1 MRSTSLLLYDVRR
14 ITVFIVSCSIL
25 LMCCIIQCERDFC
38 GKMKLNAPALGTAP
52 PICAKTMAG
61 HCNDKKKEKFQ
72 SFRIKWNEMQKKNI
86 WGGMASYY
94 KENGEDVCIYEKVT
108 VP

>member
-1 MRSTSLLLYDVRR
+1 MRR
-14 ITVFIVSCSIL
+14 ITVFIVSCRIL
-25 LMCCIIQCERDFC
+25 EMCCIIQCERDFC

-52 PICAKTMAG
+52 PICAKTIAG
-61 HCNDKKKEKFQ
+61 HCNDNKKKNSKALELN
-72 SFRIKWNEMQKKNI
+72 RIKCKKKNI

>member
-1 MRSTSLLLYDVRR
+1 MT
-14 ITVFIVSCSIL
+14 
-25 LMCCIIQCERDFC
+25 
-38 GKMKLNAPALGTAP
+38 
-52 PICAKTMAG
+52 
-61 HCNDKKKEKFQ
+61 KKKKNSKALELN
-72 SFRIKWNEMQKKNI
+72 RIKCKKKNNK

>member
-1 MRSTSLLLYDVRR
+1 
-14 ITVFIVSCSIL
+14 
-25 LMCCIIQCERDFC
+25 MCCIIQCERDFC
-38 GKMKLNAPALGTAP
+38 GKMKLNAPAFGTAP

-61 HCNDKKKEKFQ
+61 HCNDKKKKNSKALELN
-72 SFRIKWNEMQKKNI
+72 RIKCNKKKYI

-108 VP
+108 VS

>member
-1 MRSTSLLLYDVRR
+1 MT
-14 ITVFIVSCSIL
+14 
-25 LMCCIIQCERDFC
+25 
-38 GKMKLNAPALGTAP
+38 
-52 PICAKTMAG
+52 
-61 HCNDKKKEKFQ
+61 KKKKNSKALELN
-72 SFRIKWNEMQKKNI
+72 RIKCKKKNI